1 MQINRIQIYALVL
14 TLTLSLQA
22 YGKGRKSNGPRL
34 KSSPTD
40 LRITDDDRVRF
51 TTFFYEAIRFK
62 EAGQYDQALEAYRMC
77 ETIDSLNGGLQSE
90 LGQLYAAL
98 GNSKAALKAT
108 KAAYNSAPDNW
119 WYGINL
125 VSLYAA
131 LKQLDKAI
139 DVAGALQRVFPNKE
153 EVYQILSTL
162 YKQAEKPEKAIAALN
177 KLEALTGIDGAISMD
192 KFSIYLGMK
201 QNKKAIAEIDKLSAK
216 FPTDMRYKVLRGDIY
231 MYQELPEKA
240 FEIYKHV
247 ESEEPNNPYVY
258 VSLSNYYKQQNNS
271 ELARV
276 NVVKALKLD
285 ALEVEQ
291 KISILGDYVKDMIR
305 DTIKLDETE
314 SMFKLLVE
322 RYPLEEKVYDYYAVF
337 LQYRK
342 RFPEALSMYETMLN
356 INPKNEQTWLQI
368 FQLRIQNANFEGL
381 KTDADRAIAVFP
393 ENHPF
398 YFYKGIA
405 EIQLKN
411 YPAALQANKKALSLA
426 TESDKAVQSDYYSQ
440 IGDVYYRMDSTLL
453 AFEAYDKALEAN
465 PGNVYVLNNYAYY
478 LSEKNQNLKKA
489 ESMSAKTIEKEPK
502 NSTYLDTYAWIFYQ
516 QGNYSLAK
524 FYIERAIDNLDNKQD
539 PGVVLEHYGDI
550 LMKVGNPEKA
560 FEIYQKS
567 YQTENKTEIL
577 KKKIDELT
585 QKLSEK

>member
-1 MQINRIQIYALVL
+1 MQVNRIQIYALVL

-258 VSLSNYYKQQNNS
+258 VSLSNYYKQQNNN
-271 ELARV
+271 ELARF

-342 RFPEALSMYETMLN
+342 RFPEALRMYETMLN

>member
-305 DTIKLDETE
+305 DTVKLDETE

-560 FEIYQKS
+560 LEIYQKS

>member
-258 VSLSNYYKQQNNS
+258 VSLSNYYKQQNNN
-271 ELARV
+271 ELARF

-342 RFPEALSMYETMLN
+342 RFPEALRMYETMLN

>member
-192 KFSIYLGMK
+192 KFSLYLGMK

-305 DTIKLDETE
+305 DTVKLDETE

>member
-276 NVVKALKLD
+276 NVVKALMLD

-305 DTIKLDETE
+305 DTVKLDETE

>member
-258 VSLSNYYKQQNNS
+258 VSLSNYYKQQNNN
-271 ELARV
+271 ELARF

-305 DTIKLDETE
+305 DTVKLDETE

-502 NSTYLDTYAWIFYQ
+502 NSTYLYTYAWIFYQ

>member
-1 MQINRIQIYALVL
+1 MQVNRIQIYALVL

-139 DVAGALQRVFPNKE
+139 EVAGALQRVFPNKE

-305 DTIKLDETE
+305 DTVKLDETE

>member
-342 RFPEALSMYETMLN
+342 RFPEALRMYETMLN

>member
-258 VSLSNYYKQQNNS
+258 VSLSNYYKQQNNN
-271 ELARV
+271 ELARF

>member
-192 KFSIYLGMK
+192 KFSLYLGMK

-305 DTIKLDETE
+305 DTVKLDETE

-411 YPAALQANKKALSLA
+411 YPAALQANKKALSLV

-524 FYIERAIDNLDNKQD
+524 FYIERAVDNLDKKQD

>member
-1 MQINRIQIYALVL
+1 MQVNRIQIYALVL

-258 VSLSNYYKQQNNS
+258 VSLSNYYKQQNNN
-271 ELARV
+271 ELARF

>member
-258 VSLSNYYKQQNNS
+258 VSLSNYYKHQNNN
-271 ELARV
+271 ELARF

-305 DTIKLDETE
+305 DTVKLDETE

-560 FEIYQKS
+560 LEIYQKS

>member
-258 VSLSNYYKQQNNS
+258 VSLSNYYKHQNNN
-271 ELARV
+271 ELARF

-305 DTIKLDETE
+305 DTVKLDETE

>member
-258 VSLSNYYKQQNNS
+258 VSLSNYYKHQNNN
-271 ELARV
+271 ELARF

-342 RFPEALSMYETMLN
+342 RFPEALRMYETMLN

>member
-1 MQINRIQIYALVL
+1 
-14 TLTLSLQA
+14 
-22 YGKGRKSNGPRL
+22 
-34 KSSPTD
+34 

-258 VSLSNYYKQQNNS
+258 VSLSNYYKQQNNN
-271 ELARV
+271 ELARF

-305 DTIKLDETE
+305 DTVKLDETE
-314 SMFKLLVE
+314 SMFIVIRQRHINIGIIGFLTFYVFVYFESFFGQFLIHVNIASQYLITHICRKLRRQFINFSNGFLV
-322 RYPLEEKVYDYYAVF
+322 LF
-337 LQYRK
+337 
-342 RFPEALSMYETMLN
+342 
-356 INPKNEQTWLQI
+356 
-368 FQLRIQNANFEGL
+368 
-381 KTDADRAIAVFP
+381 
-393 ENHPF
+393 H
-398 YFYKGIA
+398 
-405 EIQLKN
+405 
-411 YPAALQANKKALSLA
+411 
-426 TESDKAVQSDYYSQ
+426 SQ
-440 IGDVYYRMDSTLL
+440 IYAEFIHRNCTVNSREC
-453 AFEAYDKALEAN
+453 FEFVQCSNRFFGLFSLFIKCAQDLIHLFLVGK
-465 PGNVYVLNNYAYY
+465 
-478 LSEKNQNLKKA
+478 
-489 ESMSAKTIEKEPK
+489 
-502 NSTYLDTYAWIFYQ
+502 
-516 QGNYSLAK
+516 YSL
-524 FYIERAIDNLDNKQD
+524 
-539 PGVVLEHYGDI
+539 
-550 LMKVGNPEKA
+550 
-560 FEIYQKS
+560 
-567 YQTENKTEIL
+567 
-577 KKKIDELT
+577 
-585 QKLSEK
+585 

>member
-1 MQINRIQIYALVL
+1 M
-14 TLTLSLQA
+14 
-22 YGKGRKSNGPRL
+22 
-34 KSSPTD
+34 
-40 LRITDDDRVRF
+40 
-51 TTFFYEAIRFK
+51 
-62 EAGQYDQALEAYRMC
+62 
-77 ETIDSLNGGLQSE
+77 
-90 LGQLYAAL
+90 
-98 GNSKAALKAT
+98 
-108 KAAYNSAPDNW
+108 
-119 WYGINL
+119 
-125 VSLYAA
+125 
-131 LKQLDKAI
+131 
-139 DVAGALQRVFPNKE
+139 
-153 EVYQILSTL
+153 YQILSTL
-162 YKQAEKPEKAIAALN
+162 YKQAEKPEKAIAALH
-177 KLEALTGIDGAISMD
+177 KLEALTGIDGAVSMD

-258 VSLSNYYKQQNNS
+258 VSLSNYYKHQNNN
-271 ELARV
+271 ELARF

>member
-1 MQINRIQIYALVL
+1 MRRNKIQIFALVL

-258 VSLSNYYKQQNNS
+258 VSLSNYYKQQNNN
-271 ELARV
+271 ELARF

-305 DTIKLDETE
+305 DTVKLDETE

>member
-258 VSLSNYYKQQNNS
+258 VSLSNYYKQQNNN
-271 ELARV
+271 ELARF

-305 DTIKLDETE
+305 DTVKLDETE

>member
-1 MQINRIQIYALVL
+1 MQVNRIQIYALVL

-258 VSLSNYYKQQNNS
+258 VSLSNYYKQQNNN
-271 ELARV
+271 ELARF

-305 DTIKLDETE
+305 DTVKLDETE